1 MIRYIEGNLYTS
13 RILASCSGFSRTD
26 SLIPGSG
33 VDFQVCIAVVAYE
46 HSFLTKEEVVT
57 L

>member
-1 MIRYIEGNLYTS
+1 MVRYIEGNLYTS
-13 RILASCSGFSRTD
+13 RILASCSGFSWTN

-33 VDFQVCIAVVAYE
+33 VDFKVCISVVVYK